1 MSCNQGHLTHPEHWP
16 GDCGDLLGIASPAPG
31 NHYVMLR
38 FDYLAEDESDALRIG
53 RDIVG
58 HLNWRTPG
66 PGRSQAPAAPAYDS
80 EELLGIASP
89 APGNHYV
96 MLRFVA
102 TVMAATAL
110 GVSADS
116 VNAVLRDLFE
126 VEG

>member
-1 MSCNQGHLTHPEHWP
+1 MSCNQGHLTHPEYWP
-16 GDCGDLLGIASPAPG
+16 GDCGD
-31 NHYVMLR
+31 
-38 FDYLAEDESDALRIG
+38 
-53 RDIVG
+53 
-58 HLNWRTPG
+58 
-66 PGRSQAPAAPAYDS
+66 
-80 EELLGIASP
+80 LLGIASP